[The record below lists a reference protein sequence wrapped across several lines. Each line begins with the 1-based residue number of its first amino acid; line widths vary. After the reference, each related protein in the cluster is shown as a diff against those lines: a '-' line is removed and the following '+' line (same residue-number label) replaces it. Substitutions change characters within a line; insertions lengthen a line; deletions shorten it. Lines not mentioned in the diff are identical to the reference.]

1 MALQLGGKILY
12 SLRELAAAAGVSK
25 RTIRSLLETEGVRLR
40 RLGRAP
46 RGKLVVLREDLKLA
60 FNELYREMRQVDD
73 EDDDEG
79 PTRRQPWRRRG

>member
-1 MALQLGGKILY
+1 MASQLGGKILY

-60 FNELYREMRQVDD
+60 FNELYREMRMDAD
-73 EDDDEG
+73 EDD
-79 PTRRQPWRRRG
+79 